1 MGAPDILQA
10 LEARGVRLLA
20 DGGHLVVTPK
30 GSITD
35 DEREQLRAAKPE
47 LLHVLTR
54 RQRAVEMLNAD
65 TGLRRAAIFDCDV
78 PGPDVIVAIALREPR
93 VTFEMCIPRD
103 RYDPFAIVEALA
115 RGEQ

>member
-1 MGAPDILQA
+1 MGAPDLLRT

-47 LLHVLTR
+47 LLPFLTR

-65 TGLRRAAIFDCDV
+65 PGLRRAAVFDCDA
-78 PGPDVIVAIALREPR
+78 PGPEVIVAIALREPCI
-93 VTFEMCIPRD
+93 TFEMRIPRD
-103 RYDPFAIVEALA
+103 RYDPFAILEALS